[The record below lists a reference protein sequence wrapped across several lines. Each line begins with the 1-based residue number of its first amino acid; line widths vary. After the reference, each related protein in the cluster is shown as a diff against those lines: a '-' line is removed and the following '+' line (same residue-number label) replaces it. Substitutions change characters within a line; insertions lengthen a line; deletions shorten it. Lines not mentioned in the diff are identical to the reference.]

1 MDGNSHN
8 ALTEAAGTALSNE
21 VLEERL
27 RRIVREGTPENT
39 ERAYRSDLAYVESWG
54 RASGLR
60 VGPPMSVEDLARFI
74 VDHVDG
80 PPPEVDRALVAEGAK
95 RDFGPHAIT
104 TIKRRVAVISVAHQ
118 LRGLPNPCVDA
129 RIQEILSRAH
139 KAALLQG
146 WKPNKKQAAHVE
158 VLEPILATCGDDLR
172 GIRDRAL
179 IMFGFASG
187 GRRRSEVVAAVIE
200 RLERLGEDY
209 VYNLGITKTSQTE
222 DSGAV
227 PVAGRAARALE
238 DWLREARISSGPI
251 FRPIDRWG
259 HVADEALTGDAA
271 SRIVKARAR
280 LAGLDARRFSGHSLR
295 SGFMTETGI
304 QGIGL
309 AEAMKLSGH
318 RSVQVAAGYQQGGSG
333 LRNQAARILG

>member
-1 MDGNSHN
+1 MDGNPHN
-8 ALTEAAGTALSNE
+8 VPGPVAGAALSNE

-39 ERAYRSDLAYVESWG
+39 ERAYRSDLAYVESWA
-54 RASGLR
+54 RVSGLR
-60 VGPPMSVEDLARFI
+60 PDFPMSVEDLARFV

-80 PPPEVDRALVAEGAK
+80 PPAQVDRALVADGAK
-95 RDFGPHAIT
+95 REFGPHAIT

-139 KAALLQG
+139 KAALLHG
-146 WKPNKKQAAHVE
+146 WKPNKKLAAHVE
-158 VLEPILATCGDDLR
+158 VLEPILAACGEDLR
-172 GIRDRAL
+172 GLRDRAL

-187 GRRRSEVVAAVIE
+187 GRRRSEVASAVIE
-200 RLERLGEDY
+200 RLERLGDDY

-238 DWLREARISSGPI
+238 EWLREARISSGAI
-251 FRPIDRWG
+251 FRSVDRWG
-259 HVADEALTGDAA
+259 HVGEDALTPDAA
-271 SRIVKARAR
+271 SRIVKERAR
-280 LAGLDARRFSGHSLR
+280 QAGLDSRRFSGHSLR